1 MTLFKLLDTL
11 SPKIYILKFG
21 KRKMAKIGHTEQEI
35 NRYIKAIRF
44 KGKLKGREH
53 KIELVGVFKTK
64 KAESIEYYVK
74 QILKAKYR
82 PVNDGNMGRGYTEW
96 FFCSDAQVFS
106 AYLLACK
113 YMKRKSKK

>member
-53 KIELVGVFKTK
+53 KI
-64 KAESIEYYVK
+64 
-74 QILKAKYR
+74 
-82 PVNDGNMGRGYTEW
+82 
-96 FFCSDAQVFS
+96 
-106 AYLLACK
+106 
-113 YMKRKSKK
+113 